1 VMIRVDVD
9 GGEAHAR
16 DLGDGPPER
25 RHGLAA
31 PPFAHVGDALEN
43 RSFHGAIIAKLLR
56 YTTWAMPALPV
67 GKLPPLLLQRLLRA
81 HASDDPRVVVGPQV
95 GEDAAVLDIG
105 DRYLV
110 VTADPITFATDEVG
124 WYALHVNANDLAVR
138 GARPLWFLATVL
150 LPESGATELGV
161 ERLFADLRLAC
172 SELGV
177 ALVGG
182 HTEVTAGLP
191 RAIVSGCMLGEVEKD
206 RLVTTGGAR
215 PGDALL
221 LTKGVPL
228 EGASIIAR
236 ERAAEAERRGV
247 PADVLKRAR
256 DFLRH
261 PGISVLPEARAA
273 CGAAR
278 VHAMH
283 DPTEGGVATACW
295 ELAQAADVGIHV
307 DRERIPVLR
316 EGRVLCEAFGLDP
329 LGTIASGSLLL
340 AVDPADAP
348 VVIAACREA
357 GVDCAQIGRVT
368 EASQGVSLATGGH
381 ARPMPT
387 FPQDQITRIFSE
399 G

>member
-1 VMIRVDVD
+1 M
-9 GGEAHAR
+9 
-16 DLGDGPPER
+16 P
-25 RHGLAA
+25 
-31 PPFAHVGDALEN
+31 
-43 RSFHGAIIAKLLR
+43 LL
-56 YTTWAMPALPV
+56 PL
-67 GKLPPLLLQRLLRA
+67 GKLPGELLQAVLDKHVPR
-81 HASDDPRVVVGPQV
+81 DPRVVVGPRV
-95 GEDAAVLDIG
+95 GEDAAVIDLG

-110 VTADPITFATDEVG
+110 ATADPITFATDDLG

-150 LPESGATELGV
+150 LPDGGTTELGV
-161 ERLFADLRLAC
+161 ERLFTELREAC
-172 SELGV
+172 AELGV

-191 RAIVSGCMLGEVEKD
+191 RPIVSGCMLGEVEKD

-215 PGDALL
+215 PGDVLL

-228 EGASIIAR
+228 EGAAIIAR

-247 PADVLKRAR
+247 SSDVLKRAR
-256 DFLRH
+256 DFLRN
-261 PGISVLPEARAA
+261 PGISVVPEARAA

-295 ELAQAADVGIHV
+295 ELAQAADVGLHV

-340 AVDPADAP
+340 AVDPADAAD
-348 VVIAACREA
+348 VTAACRAA
-357 GVDCAQIGRVT
+357 GIDCAQIGRVT

>member
-1 VMIRVDVD
+1 
-9 GGEAHAR
+9 
-16 DLGDGPPER
+16 
-25 RHGLAA
+25 
-31 PPFAHVGDALEN
+31 
-43 RSFHGAIIAKLLR
+43 
-56 YTTWAMPALPV
+56 MPALAV
-67 GKLPPLLLQRLLRA
+67 GKLPPQLLERLLGKVA
-81 HASDDPRVVVGPQV
+81 PTDPRVVMGPRL
-95 GEDAAVLDIG
+95 GEDAAVLNMG

-110 VTADPITFATDEVG
+110 ATADPITFATDEAG
-124 WYALHVNANDLAVR
+124 WYALHVNANDIAVR
-138 GARPLWFLATVL
+138 GARPTWFLATVL
-150 LPESGATELGV
+150 LPEGGATEATV
-161 ERLFADLRLAC
+161 ERLFADLGEAC
-172 SELGV
+172 AELGV
-177 ALVGG
+177 ALIGG

-215 PGDALL
+215 PGDTLL

-228 EGASIIAR
+228 EGAAIVAR
-236 ERAAEAERRGV
+236 ERAAEAGRRGV
-247 PADVLKRAR
+247 AADVVKRAQE
-256 DFLRH
+256 FLRR
-261 PGISVLPEARAA
+261 PGISVVPEARAA

-295 ELAQAADVGIHV
+295 ELAQAADVGLRV

-340 AVDPADAP
+340 AVAP
-348 VVIAACREA
+348 DDSEAVIAACRGA
-357 GVDCAQIGRVT
+357 GVDCAAIGRVT
-368 EASQGVSLATGGH
+368 DASQGVSLVTGGH

-387 FPQDQITRIFSE
+387 FPQDEITRIFSE

>member
-1 VMIRVDVD
+1 
-9 GGEAHAR
+9 
-16 DLGDGPPER
+16 
-25 RHGLAA
+25 
-31 PPFAHVGDALEN
+31 
-43 RSFHGAIIAKLLR
+43 
-56 YTTWAMPALPV
+56 
-67 GKLPPLLLQRLLRA
+67 
-81 HASDDPRVVVGPQV
+81 
-95 GEDAAVLDIG
+95 
-105 DRYLV
+105 
-110 VTADPITFATDEVG
+110 
-124 WYALHVNANDLAVR
+124 
-138 GARPLWFLATVL
+138 
-150 LPESGATELGV
+150 
-161 ERLFADLRLAC
+161 
-172 SELGV
+172 
-177 ALVGG
+177 
-182 HTEVTAGLP
+182 
-191 RAIVSGCMLGEVEKD
+191 MLGEVEKD

-215 PGDALL
+215 PGDVLL

-228 EGASIIAR
+228 EGAAIIAR

-247 PADVLKRAR
+247 SSDVLKRAR
-256 DFLRH
+256 DFLRN
-261 PGISVLPEARAA
+261 PGISVVPEARAA

-295 ELAQAADVGIHV
+295 ELAQAADVGLHV

-340 AVDPADAP
+340 AVDPADAAG
-348 VVIAACREA
+348 VTAACRAA
-357 GVDCAQIGRVT
+357 GIDCAQIGRVT

>member
-1 VMIRVDVD
+1 
-9 GGEAHAR
+9 
-16 DLGDGPPER
+16 
-25 RHGLAA
+25 
-31 PPFAHVGDALEN
+31 
-43 RSFHGAIIAKLLR
+43 
-56 YTTWAMPALPV
+56 MPTLPI
-67 GKLPPLLLQRLLRA
+67 GKLPPDLLGRLLQA
-81 HASDDPRVVVGPQV
+81 HASADPRVVVGPRI
-95 GEDAAVLDIG
+95 GEDAAVLDMG

-110 VTADPITFATDEVG
+110 ATADPITFATDEVG

-150 LPESGATELGV
+150 LPGDGATAVGV
-161 ERLFADLRLAC
+161 EELFADLRLAC
-172 SELGV
+172 AELGV
-177 ALVGG
+177 SLIGG

-191 RAIVSGCMLGEVEKD
+191 RPIVSGCMLGEVAKD

-215 PGDALL
+215 PGDVLL

-228 EGASIIAR
+228 EGAAIIAR

-247 PADVLKRAR
+247 AADVVKRAR
-256 DFLRH
+256 DFLRR
-261 PGISVLPEARAA
+261 PGISVVPEARAA
-273 CGAAR
+273 CAAAR

-295 ELAQAADVGIHV
+295 ELAQAADVGLYV

-329 LGTIASGSLLL
+329 IGTIASGSLLL
-340 AVDPADAP
+340 AVAPADAP
-348 VVIAACREA
+348 RVTEACRGA
-357 GVDCAQIGRVT
+357 GVDCASIGRVT
-368 EASQGVSLATGGH
+368 EPSEGVTLAVGGH

-399 G
+399 T

>member
-1 VMIRVDVD
+1 
-9 GGEAHAR
+9 
-16 DLGDGPPER
+16 
-25 RHGLAA
+25 
-31 PPFAHVGDALEN
+31 
-43 RSFHGAIIAKLLR
+43 
-56 YTTWAMPALPV
+56 MPALAV
-67 GKLPPLLLQRLLRA
+67 GKLPPQLLERLLA
-81 HASDDPRVVVGPQV
+81 KVAPTDPRVVMGPRL
-95 GEDAAVLDIG
+95 GEDAAVLDMG

-110 VTADPITFATDEVG
+110 ATADPITFATDEAG
-124 WYALHVNANDLAVR
+124 WYALQVNANDIAVR
-138 GARPLWFLATVL
+138 GARPTWFLATVL
-150 LPESGATELGV
+150 LPEGGATEATV
-161 ERLFADLRLAC
+161 ERLFADLGEAC
-172 SELGV
+172 AELRV
-177 ALVGG
+177 ALIGG

-215 PGDALL
+215 PGDTLL

-228 EGASIIAR
+228 EGAAIVAR
-236 ERAAEAERRGV
+236 ERAAEAGRRGV
-247 PADVLKRAR
+247 AADVVKRAQ
-256 DFLRH
+256 DFLRR
-261 PGISVLPEARAA
+261 PGISVVPEARAA

-295 ELAQAADVGIHV
+295 ELAQAADVGLRV

-340 AVDPADAP
+340 AVDPGDSEA
-348 VVIAACREA
+348 VIAACRGA
-357 GVDCAQIGRVT
+357 GVDCAAIGRVT
-368 EASQGVSLATGGH
+368 DASQGVSLVTGGH

-387 FPQDQITRIFSE
+387 FPQDEITRIFSE

>member
-1 VMIRVDVD
+1 
-9 GGEAHAR
+9 
-16 DLGDGPPER
+16 
-25 RHGLAA
+25 
-31 PPFAHVGDALEN
+31 
-43 RSFHGAIIAKLLR
+43 
-56 YTTWAMPALPV
+56 MPALPV
-67 GKLPPLLLQRLLRA
+67 GKLPPQLLQRLLNA
-81 HASDDPRVVVGPQV
+81 HVANDPRVVVGPQV

-110 VTADPITFATDEVG
+110 ATADPVTFATDELG

-150 LPESGATELGV
+150 LPDGGTTELGV
-161 ERLFADLRLAC
+161 ERLFTELREAC
-172 SELGV
+172 AELGV

-191 RAIVSGCMLGEVEKD
+191 RPIVSGCMLGEVEKD
-206 RLVTTGGAR
+206 RLVTTGGAL
-215 PGDALL
+215 PGDVLL

-228 EGASIIAR
+228 EGAAIIAR

-247 PADVLKRAR
+247 SPDVLKRAR
-256 DFLRH
+256 DFLRN
-261 PGISVLPEARAA
+261 PGISVVPEARAA

-295 ELAQAADVGIHV
+295 ELAQAADVGLHV

-329 LGTIASGSLLL
+329 LGTIASGSLLI
-340 AVDPADAP
+340 AVDPADAAG
-348 VVIAACREA
+348 VTAACRAA
-357 GVDCAQIGRVT
+357 GIDCTQIGRVT